1 MPLKLDFMSS
11 RYMVKQFKEEDVSN
25 IYALC
30 KRNPT
35 YYKYIKIEP
44 TLENIKEVLTEL
56 PPNKTMDDKF
66 FVGFY
71 KDNQLVA
78 ILDLITGYPDIN
90 TAFISWFMMDQ
101 DFQRIGIG
109 TEIIMEILFYLKEE
123 NFRYVRLGYIK
134 GNQESESF
142 WIKNKFIPNGIE
154 SETDDYTIVVMQ
166 REL

>member
-1 MPLKLDFMSS
+1 MLLKLDCMSS
-11 RYMVKQFKEEDVSN
+11 RYMVKQFTEEDVSN
-25 IYALC
+25 IYTLC
-30 KRNPT
+30 KGNPT

-66 FVGFY
+66 FLGFY

-78 ILDLITGYPDIN
+78 ILDLITGYPNIN
-90 TAFISWFMMDQ
+90 TAFIGWFMMNQ
-101 DFQRIGIG
+101 DFQRTGIG
-109 TEIIMEILFYLKEE
+109 TEIIAEILFYLKEE

-142 WIKNKFIPNGIE
+142 WLKNKFIPSGDE